1 MTFHDE
7 VLRIKLFVILFRF
20 ILEMA
25 QLLPH
30 MAASH
35 NYLGMRPPPQDV
47 MEDRERGDVG
57 VYIYTDPDTLASP

>member
-35 NYLGMRPPPQDV
+35 ILVCDLHPKMLWKI
-47 MEDRERGDVG
+47 ERGDVG